1 MLTKSWVGV
10 QILNNEPLAFAHIGK
25 YKYAHIAHKGV
36 VHIPHM
42 RGSRKAEPSQWPA
55 PLQQDRATAG
65 AAAAAAAG
73 ASLQPLQ
80 QLPGSSNSSRGAMM
94 SVTALLQEP
103 LAGAPQQAGMA
114 PPSRALPSSFGP
126 FVQGVPSGSV
136 AQQNADS
143 AAAAG
148 GSAPPHAGPAAPVT
162 Q

>member
-1 MLTKSWVGV
+1 MDV

-42 RGSRKAEPSQWPA
+42 RGSRKAEPSQRHT

-65 AAAAAAAG
+65 ASAAAAG

-80 QLPGSSNSSRGAMM
+80 QLPSSSNSLGGAVPF
-94 SVTALLQEP
+94 VTAPLQQP
-103 LAGAPQQAGMA
+103 KAGAPQQAGMA
-114 PPSRALPSSFGP
+114 PPSRVLPSSFGP

-143 AAAAG
+143 AASAG
-148 GSAPPHAGPAAPVT
+148 GGAPPHAGPAAPVT

>member
-1 MLTKSWVGV
+1 MDV

-42 RGSRKAEPSQWPA
+42 RGSRKAEPSQRHM

-73 ASLQPLQ
+73 AGAFLQPLQ
-80 QLPGSSNSSRGAMM
+80 QLPSSSNSLGGAMP
-94 SVTALLQEP
+94 SVTAPLQQP
-103 LAGAPQQAGMA
+103 LAGAPQRAGMA
-114 PPSRALPSSFGP
+114 PPSRVLPSSFGL
-126 FVQGVPSGSV
+126 FVQGMPSGSV

-148 GSAPPHAGPAAPVT
+148 SSAPLHAGPAAPVT

>member
-1 MLTKSWVGV
+1 MDV

-25 YKYAHIAHKGV
+25 YKYAHIAHNGV

-42 RGSRKAEPSQWPA
+42 RGSRKAEPSQRHT
-55 PLQQDRATAG
+55 PLQQYRATAG
-65 AAAAAAAG
+65 AAAAAG

-80 QLPGSSNSSRGAMM
+80 QLPSSSNSLGGAMP
-94 SVTALLQEP
+94 SVTAPLQQP

-114 PPSRALPSSFGP
+114 SPSRVLPSSFGP

-148 GSAPPHAGPAAPVT
+148 GRAPLHAGPAAPVT